1 MTIEPRPNGKYR
13 IVEMRNGKRYRITVD
28 HEPKKKEAKALIE
41 AKILLDGQK
50 PKESNTT
57 LFKEAAANYIELKSN
72 VLSPSS
78 IRGYNIILRHLDE
91 GFLNTPIESIDLPCI
106 QLLVNTLATYQ
117 APKTVRNTNAFIMS
131 VLKFYGIEIQSPT
144 LPPKKKKQDYIPSE
158 EDIKRILA
166 EVQGTQY
173 EVPFI
178 LGTFG
183 LRRSE
188 ICALTP
194 EDLNGNTISIN
205 KALVLNENN
214 EWVLKDTTKTEESNR
229 TITVPDYVAN
239 LIREN
244 GACPCTPHSLYWKL
258 QRVQMSLGI
267 PRFPFHKLRHFF
279 ASYMHDLGYSDKQ
292 IQEFGGWKTDAIMKT
307 VYQHA
312 MSMEE
317 AKNSMSN
324 NLGNLINIR

>member
-1 MTIEPRPNGKYR
+1 MTIEKLPSGNYR
-13 IVEMRNGKRYRITVD
+13 VTEMRYGKRIRFTLD
-28 HEPKKKEAKALIE
+28 HKPTLKEAK
-41 AKILLDGQK
+41 KLLDS
-50 PKESNTT
+50 KENHISDKTP
-57 LFKEAAANYIELKSN
+57 FGVAAKNYIELKSN

-78 IRGYNIILRHLDE
+78 VRGYNIILKHLDE
-91 GFLNTPIESIDLPCI
+91 HFLNTPIERIDLPCI

-131 VLKFYGIEIQSPT
+131 VLKFYGADIKSPT
-144 LPPKKKKQDYIPSE
+144 LPQKEKKVEYIPTE
-158 EDIKRILA
+158 EDIRKILK

-173 EVPFI
+173 EIPFI
-178 LGTFG
+178 LGTLG

-188 ICALTP
+188 ICALTK
-194 EDLNGNTISIN
+194 EDLTGNVLTIN

-214 EWVLKDTTKTEESNR
+214 EWTLKDTTKTEESTR
-229 TITVPDYVAN
+229 TIVVPDYVADK
-239 LIREN
+239 IKTE

-258 QRVQMSLGI
+258 QRVQMKLGI

-292 IQEFGGWKTDAIMKT
+292 IQEMGGWKTNNIMKT

-312 MSMEE
+312 MSMNEVKSDM
-317 AKNSMSN
+317 ANQI
-324 NLGNLINIR
+324 GNLIEQ

>member
-1 MTIEPRPNGKYR
+1 MTIEKRPNGNYR
-13 IVEMRNGKRYRITVD
+13 IVEMRNGVRYRITVD
-28 HEPKKKEAKALIE
+28 HKPTKNEAKKLLE
-41 AKILLDGQK
+41 DKIGGFSDK
-50 PKESNTT
+50 TVFKKAAES
-57 LFKEAAANYIELKSN
+57 YIESKSN

-78 IRGYNIILRHLDE
+78 IRGYKTIIKCQITDE
-91 GFLNTPIESIDLPCI
+91 FLNMPIERIDLPCI
-106 QLLVNTLATYQ
+106 QILINTLSNTY
-117 APKTVRNTNAFIMS
+117 APKTVKNVSAFVMS
-131 VLKFYGIEIQSPT
+131 VLKFYGSDVKSPT
-144 LPPKKKKQDYIPSE
+144 LPAKKPKQDYIPTE

-166 EVQGTQY
+166 EVKGTRY

-194 EDLNGNTISIN
+194 EDLKGNTLTIN

-214 EWVLKDTTKTEESNR
+214 KWTLKNTTKTEKSTR
-229 TITVPDYVAN
+229 TVVVPDYVAE

-258 QRVQMSLGI
+258 QRVQMSLSI

-292 IQEFGGWKTDAIMKT
+292 IQEFGGWKTDNIMKS

-312 MSMEE
+312 MSMSEVKE
-317 AKNSMSN
+317 NMAN
-324 NLGNLINIR
+324 NIGNLLKITP

>member
-1 MTIEPRPNGKYR
+1 MTIEKLPSGNYR
-13 IVEMRNGKRYRITVD
+13 ISEMRNGKRIRITLD
-28 HEPKKKEAKALIE
+28 HKPTQKEAKVLFDE
-41 AKILLDGQK
+41 
-50 PKESNTT
+50 KEFKVSNSTP
-57 LFKEAAANYIELKSN
+57 FKKAAENYIELKSN

-78 IRGYNIILRHLDE
+78 IRGYNIIVRHLDE
-91 GFLNTPIESIDLPCI
+91 DFLNKPIDSIDLPCM
-106 QLLVNTLATYQ
+106 QLLINTLATYQ

-131 VLKFYGIEIQSPT
+131 VLKFYGINIQSPT
-144 LPPKKKKQDYIPSE
+144 LPPKKKKDEYIPSE
-158 EDIKRILA
+158 DDIRRILA
-166 EVQGTQY
+166 EVKGTQY

-178 LGTFG
+178 LGTLG

-194 EDLNGNTISIN
+194 EDLNGNVLTIN

-214 EWVLKDTTKTEESNR
+214 EWILKDTTKTEASRR
-229 TITVPDYVAN
+229 TIAVPDYVAN

-258 QRVQMSLGI
+258 QRVQMSLDI

-279 ASYMHDLGYSDKQ
+279 ASYMHELGYSDKQ
-292 IQEFGGWKTDAIMKT
+292 IQEFGGWKTDHIMKS

-317 AKNSMSN
+317 VKNNISN
-324 NLGNLINIR
+324 QIGSLINCP

>member
-1 MTIEPRPNGKYR
+1 MTIESLKSGKFR
-13 IVEMRNGKRYRITVD
+13 VSEMRDGKRYRVTLD
-28 HEPKKKEAKALIE
+28 HAPSDKEAK
-41 AKILLDGQK
+41 KIFDKMEGKVQNST
-50 PKESNTT
+50 P
-57 LFKEAAANYIELKSN
+57 FKDAAEKYIELKSN

-78 IRGYNIILRHLDE
+78 IRGYKIIVRHLDE
-91 GFLNTPIESIDLPCI
+91 SFLNTAIDRIDLPRM

-131 VLKFYGIEIQSPT
+131 VLKFYGIEIKSPT
-144 LPPKKKKQDYIPSE
+144 LPQKKKKKDDYIPSE

-166 EVQGTQY
+166 EVKGTQY

-178 LGTFG
+178 LGTLG

-188 ICALTP
+188 ICALSP
-194 EDLNGNTISIN
+194 EDLNGNTLSIN

-214 EWVLKDTTKTEESNR
+214 EWILKDTTKTEESNR

-239 LIREN
+239 LIREK

-279 ASYMHDLGYSDKQ
+279 ASYMHDLGYTDKQ
-292 IQEFGGWKTDAIMKT
+292 IQEFGGWKSDHIMKS

-312 MSMEE
+312 MDMQEV
-317 AKNSMSN
+317 KNNMSN
-324 NLGNLINIR
+324 NIGNLIAK

>member
-1 MTIEPRPNGKYR
+1 MTIESRPNGKYR
-13 IVEMRNGKRYRITVD
+13 IVEMRDGIRYRITLD

-41 AKILLDGQK
+41 NKILLEGKK
-50 PKESNTT
+50 PKKSDSIS
-57 LFKEAAANYIELKSN
+57 FKDAAEKYIELKSN
-72 VLSPSS
+72 ILSPSS
-78 IRGYNIILRHLDE
+78 IRGYKIIVRHLDE
-91 GFLNTPIESIDLPCI
+91 AFLNTPIESIDLPCI
-106 QLLVNTLATYQ
+106 QLLINTLATYQ
-117 APKTVRNTNAFIMS
+117 APKTVRNTNAFVMS
-131 VLKFYGIEIQSPT
+131 VLKFYGIEIKSPA
-144 LPPKKKKQDYIPSE
+144 LPPKKKKQDYIPT
-158 EDIKRILA
+158 EDDVRRILA
-166 EVQGTQY
+166 EVKGTQY

-188 ICALTP
+188 ICALAP
-194 EDLNGNTISIN
+194 EDLDGNKLSIN

-214 EWVLKDTTKTEESNR
+214 QWVLKDTTKTEESNR

-239 LIREN
+239 LIRES

-279 ASYMHDLGYSDKQ
+279 ASYMHDLGYTDKQ
-292 IQEFGGWKTDAIMKT
+292 IQEFGGWKTDHIMKS

-312 MSMEE
+312 MSMDE
-317 AKNSMSN
+317 AKNSISN
-324 NLGNLINIR
+324 KLGNLINQ